1 MARRRERREEEERN
15 RWGDLM
21 GCPEEGVKKGTRLGL
36 STPRASSDLS
46 LVPTKSEN
54 MPTILSSRSHG
65 TPATQDDARVF
76 LSGICLAIGL
86 TQNYESTFGK
96 RVLWMIF
103 IGLVSECSDF
113 YERSLDQHFLSY
125 SIKVLN
131 CTHGIVL
138 ATVRDYQV
146 NINLFIPCS
155 DETAEALYG
164 WMTNLLKKDFYDYA
178 IDMRPILRFIR
189 FPQPHIWRR
198 NMFPS
203 VRRLD
208 DLRYDAEHRVVAFE
222 EYVSPVTE
230 VITDVK
236 DLSKYRPIRR
246 MEITD
251 GDNTLYWHRFECGT
265 IVGFHN
271 PCVELHAPCRVPR
284 PSFPVMS
291 HLTPICKKVV
301 RALEPSCGA
310 ECIDIIETE
319 CITVEARRVFV
330 GIHRSRFGITDELI
344 VAVGAYLGYSLSEK
358 SKNLMLAELHIVYD
372 TMCKVAAEP
381 ATYTR
386 LLEGLMNWLDH
397 FQQADL
403 WRRWLITSPFTHALV
418 DAVTTPCMRRI
429 CVKHPV
435 LHHLMA
441 ATLCSNHSTPS
452 EWSRETTERA
462 HMVCQSTNVED
473 GAYVQALR
481 RLYDDWTRGNLRA
494 LEELSTEATESDLC
508 PLTET
513 TTSSAEFE
521 EVTLD
526 SERAAAIPV
535 PLTTTAAARQED
547 HDVTH
552 DGVVARIAADVFD
565 NAYECTLIGSGIF
578 YNGSD
583 VDIVVHVPDV
593 DSLEVAYE
601 LVERTT
607 GWCRQY
613 DRVSTEHIAVLRG
626 EFEGHKVDAQVWRGV
641 HSLERTRAEEETH
654 RALTLTRA
662 LRENTDAR
670 LRRMVHDFHTF
681 MDHIGFKGHC
691 HCRLP
696 GVAVT
701 CMAIVVA
708 RNGTVSSLPSM
719 LEHVRTHLETDVPCF
734 DFDDE
739 DVADGS
745 PPQRQDRPTCTVQ
758 VVVNEVNAASRMTAC
773 VTRHLL
779 DTVAWSLHSR
789 RTLSPRAWRARHMIT
804 CLRMRPQHDPH
815 RTIALTLHSSMSKMD
830 GHPLVDTA
838 YADEHPETG
847 DVLVRVTIRRDPRYA
862 FRGTE
867 TVTRVAGTESI
878 AMVSRNGGTRQWPLC
893 THPCANVST
902 SLASSVAEAMGEMFV
917 RVDDELCVPN
927 APHLMSDLLGYFDV
941 RHWMRVDV

>member
-1 MARRRERREEEERN
+1 M
-15 RWGDLM
+15 LL
-21 GCPEEGVKKGTRLGL
+21 P
-36 STPRASSDLS
+36 
-46 LVPTKSEN
+46 
-54 MPTILSSRSHG
+54 SRSRVAA
-65 TPATQDDARVF
+65 ATQDDARVF

-86 TQNYESTFGK
+86 TQGYQSTFGK

-103 IGLVSECSDF
+103 IGLVSECSEF
-113 YERSLDQHFLSY
+113 YERSLDQHFLHY
-125 SIKVLN
+125 PIKVFN

-138 ATVRDYQV
+138 ATVRDYQM

-155 DETAEALYG
+155 DDTAEALYD
-164 WMTNLLKKDFYDYA
+164 WMTTRLNKDFYDYA

-198 NMFPS
+198 NMIPS
-203 VRRLD
+203 ARRLH
-208 DLRYDAEHRVVAFE
+208 DLEYDAARRVIVFE
-222 EYVSPVTE
+222 EYVLPITE
-230 VITDVK
+230 VITDVN

-246 MEITD
+246 MDVTD
-251 GDNTLYWHRFECGT
+251 GDDTLYWHRFECGT

-271 PCVELHAPCRVPR
+271 PHVELHTSCRVPR
-284 PSFPVMS
+284 PTFPITS
-291 HLTPICKKVV
+291 HLTPICKRVV
-301 RALEPSCGA
+301 RALEPTCGA
-310 ECIDIIETE
+310 DCIDIIETE

-344 VAVGAYLGYSLSEK
+344 VAVGAYLGDSLSEK
-358 SKNLMLAELHIVYD
+358 SKNLMLAEFSIVYE
-372 TMCKVAAEP
+372 TMRKFAGEP

-397 FQQADL
+397 FQQTDM
-403 WRRWLITSPFTHALV
+403 WRHWLLTSPFMHALV
-418 DAVTTPCMRRI
+418 DAVQTPHMRRI
-429 CVKHPV
+429 CVQHPV
-435 LHHLMA
+435 LYHIIS

-462 HMVCQSTNVED
+462 HMVCHATNVEN
-473 GAYVQALR
+473 GTYVQTLR
-481 RLYDDWTRGNLRA
+481 RLYDDWTQGNLQA
-494 LEELSTEATESDLC
+494 LEELSTEKTESDVY

-513 TTSSAEFE
+513 TTSAEFE
-521 EVTLD
+521 EVDLSVETPI
-526 SERAAAIPV
+526 A
-535 PLTTTAAARQED
+535 LTTSSSPAYGDETQ
-547 HDVTH
+547 VSGTH
-552 DGVVARIAADVFD
+552 DEVVARIAADVLE

-593 DSLEVAYE
+593 ESLEIAYE
-601 LVERTT
+601 LVERMT
-607 GWCRQY
+607 GWRRQY

-662 LRENTDAR
+662 LREKTDVH
-670 LRRMVHDFHTF
+670 LRHMVHEFHIF
-681 MDHIGFKGHC
+681 MDHVGFKGHC

-708 RNGTVSSLPSM
+708 RNGTVSSRSSM
-719 LEHVRTHLETDVPCF
+719 LEHMRTHLETDVPCF
-734 DFDDE
+734 NLDDDNVSE
-739 DVADGS
+739 
-745 PPQRQDRPTCTVQ
+745 QRRDRPVCAVQ
-758 VVVNEVNAASRMTAC
+758 VIVNEVNAASRMTTC

-779 DTVAWSLHSR
+779 DTIAWSLHTH
-789 RTLSPRAWRARHMIT
+789 RTTSPRAWRARHMIT
-804 CLRMRPQHDPH
+804 CLRMRPQHDSS

-847 DVLVRVTIRRDPRYA
+847 DILVRVTLRRDKRYA

-867 TVTRVAGTESI
+867 TIARISGTESI
-878 AMVSRNGGTRQWPLC
+878 VMVSRNGGARQWPLC
-893 THPCANVST
+893 THPCTNAST
-902 SLASSVAEAMGEMFV
+902 SLATCIANLVDEMFV

-927 APHLMSDLLGYFDV
+927 APHLMSDLLGYFNV

>member
-1 MARRRERREEEERN
+1 M
-15 RWGDLM
+15 
-21 GCPEEGVKKGTRLGL
+21 
-36 STPRASSDLS
+36 STL
-46 LVPTKSEN
+46 
-54 MPTILSSRSHG
+54 LSSRSHIA
-65 TPATQDDARVF
+65 PATQEDARVF
-76 LSGICLAIGL
+76 LSGICLAIGF
-86 TQNYESTFGK
+86 TQGYESTLGK

-103 IGLVSECSDF
+103 IGLVSECSEF
-113 YERSLDQHFLSY
+113 YERSLDQHFLNY
-125 SIKVLN
+125 SIKVFN

-138 ATVRDYQV
+138 ATMRDYQI

-155 DETAEALYG
+155 DDTAEALYD
-164 WMTNLLKKDFYDYA
+164 WMTDILKKDFYDYA

-189 FPQPHIWRR
+189 FPQPHMWRR
-198 NMFPS
+198 NMVPS
-203 VRRLD
+203 ARRLE
-208 DLRYDAEHRVVAFE
+208 DLRYDAEHRIVAFE
-222 EYVSPVTE
+222 EYVSPITA
-230 VITDVK
+230 VITNVD

-246 MEITD
+246 METTSD
-251 GDNTLYWHRFECGT
+251 DSTLYWHRFECGT

-271 PCVELHAPCRVPR
+271 PRVELHAACRVPR
-284 PSFPVMS
+284 PTFPVMS

-301 RALEPSCGA
+301 RALEPACGA

-319 CITVEARRVFV
+319 CITAEARRVFV

-344 VAVGAYLGYSLSEK
+344 VAVGAYLGHSLHET
-358 SKNLMLAELHIVYD
+358 SKNLMLAELSIVYE
-372 TMCKVAAEP
+372 TMRKFAGEP

-386 LLEGLMNWLDH
+386 LLEGLMNWLHH

-403 WRRWLITSPFTHALV
+403 WRRWIITSPFMHALV
-418 DAVTTPCMRRI
+418 DAVTTLCMSRI
-429 CVKHPV
+429 CAQHPV
-435 LHHLMA
+435 LYHHMA
-441 ATLCSNHSTPS
+441 ATLCSNHSIPS

-462 HMVCQSTNVED
+462 HMVCHATNVQD
-473 GAYVQALR
+473 STYVQALR
-481 RLYDDWTRGNLRA
+481 RLYDDWSRGNLKA
-494 LEELSTEATESDLC
+494 LEELSMEKTESDVC
-508 PLTET
+508 PPTET
-513 TTSSAEFE
+513 TTSAEFE

-526 SERAAAIPV
+526 ERNATPIS
-535 PLTTTAAARQED
+535 LTTSLSAATCED
-547 HDVTH
+547 ESDVTH
-552 DGVVARIAADVFD
+552 DGLVARIAADVFE

-578 YNGSD
+578 YSGGD

-601 LVERTT
+601 LVERMT

-654 RALTLTRA
+654 RALALTRS
-662 LRENTDAR
+662 LREKTDAR
-670 LRRMVHDFHTF
+670 LRRMVHELHTF
-681 MDHIGFKGHC
+681 MDHVGFKGHC

-701 CMAIVVA
+701 CMAIVLA
-708 RNGTVSSLPSM
+708 RNGTVSSLSSM
-719 LEHVRTHLETDVPCF
+719 LEQMRTHLETDVPCF
-734 DFDDE
+734 DFDDD
-739 DVADGS
+739 DVSNG
-745 PPQRQDRPTCTVQ
+745 PQQCKDRPTCTVQ

-779 DTVAWSLHSR
+779 DTVAWSLHSHR
-789 RTLSPRAWRARHMIT
+789 AVSPRAWRARHMVT

-847 DVLVRVTIRRDPRYA
+847 DVLIRVTIRRDPRYA
-862 FRGTE
+862 FRGIE
-867 TVTRVAGTESI
+867 TVTRVTGTESI
-878 AMVSRNGGTRQWPLC
+878 VMVSRNGGRRQWPLC
-893 THPCANVST
+893 THPCANAST
-902 SLASSVAEAMGEMFV
+902 SLASSVAEVRDEMFV

-941 RHWMRVDV
+941 RNWMRVDV